1 MKKSFLLLAT
11 IMGFISISYSQ
22 VSVTNDGS
30 MPDNSAMLDIKSTDK
45 GMLVPRMTAAERDA
59 ITSPANGL
67 LVFVTDD
74 DQFYYNEGTP
84 ATPNWTVIGG
94 ADNDWTVSGNNIYS
108 GVTGNVG
115 IGTTNPTK
123 KLDIFNGNID
133 LSAEGWDSYIS
144 FGSNELGNANGSYI
158 WSMDDVGF
166 AIGEYQDVAQ
176 MVVRNGTGN
185 VGIGTTDPDAKLEVA
200 GQVKFTG
207 GNPGNGKVLTSDATG
222 LASWENSVG
231 AINDLS
237 DARTDANS
245 LFLGTS
251 AGANDDGSNY
261 NTGVGISSL
270 KANTSGQRNTA
281 LGTYSL
287 YSNTEGDAN
296 TSLGYA
302 AMYNNQTG
310 YSNVAIGA
318 RTLYRGTANHN
329 IVAIGDSALRN
340 NGFGATN
347 VDHATNNTGVGSKAL
362 YSNTTGDRN
371 SAFGTKAMY
380 SNTSGRWNTA
390 LGFASLIDNQTGM
403 QNTSVGNETMNSN
416 TSGGNNTV
424 LGYKALFSNISG
436 NSNVAIGSNAGHS
449 SIGTGNV
456 FLGTDAG
463 YNEIGSN
470 KLYVDNSN
478 TNTPLI
484 YGEFDNDSLKING
497 KLAVENDVYTDGE
510 YKYSSPKTFKKR
522 IIGYDFVYY
531 NPTTSSGHY
540 TDLGFIQA
548 EGADDFFA
556 AIDLPDGA
564 VMTSF
569 SLYYANFQGNDIHCK
584 LRKREALGFTWA
596 NLCEVI
602 VTTTHA
608 DVTKISTN
616 TIVDPVIDNENNV
629 YFVYIEVNN
638 IPSDGHT
645 GISAIEIEYTYDKV
659 TP

>member
-1 MKKSFLLLAT
+1 
-11 IMGFISISYSQ
+11 
-22 VSVTNDGS
+22 
-30 MPDNSAMLDIKSTDK
+30 
-45 GMLVPRMTAAERDA
+45 
-59 ITSPANGL
+59 
-67 LVFVTDD
+67 
-74 DQFYYNEGTP
+74 
-84 ATPNWTVIGG
+84 
-94 ADNDWTVSGNNIYS
+94 
-108 GVTGNVG
+108 
-115 IGTTNPTK
+115 
-123 KLDIFNGNID
+123 
-133 LSAEGWDSYIS
+133 
-144 FGSNELGNANGSYI
+144 
-158 WSMDDVGF
+158 
-166 AIGEYQDVAQ
+166 
-176 MVVRNGTGN
+176 
-185 VGIGTTDPDAKLEVA
+185 
-200 GQVKFTG
+200 
-207 GNPGNGKVLTSDATG
+207 
-222 LASWENSVG
+222 
-231 AINDLS
+231 
-237 DARTDANS
+237 
-245 LFLGTS
+245 
-251 AGANDDGSNY
+251 
-261 NTGVGISSL
+261 
-270 KANTSGQRNTA
+270 
-281 LGTYSL
+281 
-287 YSNTEGDAN
+287 
-296 TSLGYA
+296 
-302 AMYNNQTG
+302 
-310 YSNVAIGA
+310 
-318 RTLYRGTANHN
+318 
-329 IVAIGDSALRN
+329 
-340 NGFGATN
+340 
-347 VDHATNNTGVGSKAL
+347 
-362 YSNTTGDRN
+362 
-371 SAFGTKAMY
+371 MY

-531 NPTTSSGHY
+531 NPTTSSGYY

-548 EGADDFFA
+548 EGADAFFV

-608 DVTKISTN
+608 DVTKVSTN

-629 YFVYIEVNN
+629 YFVYVDIYS

-645 GISAIEIEYTYDKV
+645 AISAIEIEYTYDKV